1 MAGSTGFEPA
11 TSGLTV
17 QCANQAAPRARMY
30 FSRAWRTSVD
40 HTMAQRARQLPGHI
54 LPSDIRRSPTEV
66 GAMRRRLRADAP
78 RPPSARGL
86 PAPAATIVL
95 EMSGTS
101 RRGERVHARAGLHVA
116 RRPYRGGRGLEEG
129 GGLVDAMRRG

>member
-17 QCANQAAPRARMY
+17 QCANQAAPRARIY

-40 HTMAQRARQLPGHI
+40 HTMAQRARQLPSHI
-54 LPSDIRRSPTEV
+54 LPSHIRRSPTEI
-66 GAMRRRLRADAP
+66 GAMLRRLRAHAP

-86 PAPAATIVL
+86 PAPAATIRSEEHTSELQSHSDLVCRLLL
-95 EMSGTS
+95 EKKKKELHS
-101 RRGERVHARAGLHVA
+101 RSRVKQVQH
-116 RRPYRGGRGLEEG
+116 
-129 GGLVDAMRRG
+129 

>member
-30 FSRAWRTSVD
+30 FSRACRTSVD
-40 HTMAQRARQLPGHI
+40 HTMAQRARQLPSHI
-54 LPSDIRRSPTEV
+54 LPSHIRRSPTEV

-78 RPPSARGL
+78 RPPAARGRMS
-86 PAPAATIVL
+86 PANAEAPLLALGV
-95 EMSGTS
+95 
-101 RRGERVHARAGLHVA
+101 RPGLLSTPRH
-116 RRPYRGGRGLEEG
+116 GL
-129 GGLVDAMRRG
+129 

>member
-30 FSRAWRTSVD
+30 FSRACRTSVD
-40 HTMAQRARQLPGHI
+40 HTMAQRARQLPSHI
-54 LPSDIRRSPTEV
+54 LPSHIRRSPTEV

-78 RPPSARGL
+78 RPPSARGR
-86 PAPAATIVL
+86 
-95 EMSGTS
+95 MSTDPDAVSLLDLGI
-101 RRGERVHARAGLHVA
+101 
-116 RRPYRGGRGLEEG
+116 RPGDLSTTFIE
-129 GGLVDAMRRG
+129 